1 MGARKKISAEK
12 RKEALKTMYFAKLQN
27 VPTSPR
33 KMRLVADM
41 IRGMEVNRAL
51 GVLKFSSKEASARVE
66 KLLRSAIAN
75 WEQKNERKAED
86 GELFVTKIYVDG
98 GATLK
103 RMRPAPQGRG
113 YRIRKRSNHV
123 TLFVDSKNTN
133 DKKSILIVGIGRS
146 QEPFSYLASIKELIK
161 DKKLKDVLNLQTVD
175 LQAKPT
181 KNILLS
187 CTHYGGFWGK
197 EPIFAKSSF
206 IKYAQMYGDTVLQ
219 TGFRVNDEIFD
230 YLYKTYNNKSKSKWA
245 TRIQDDIKNYP
256 DNSFDVLSMN
266 NVLGYIEDDDEYYS
280 TIKNMPRIVKPN
292 GFIITDTICE
302 NLFQK
307 VGVDKML
314 TKISAGIF
322 KKSNN

>member
-1 MGARKKISAEK
+1 MFVKNDALFKFNTNNHYNQSFQGSSDSYLLDFMNKI
-12 RKEALKTMYFAKLQN
+12 ALKPKLPD
-27 VPTSPR
+27 V
-33 KMRLVADM
+33 D
-41 IRGMEVNRAL
+41 
-51 GVLKFSSKEASARVE
+51 KFEKITRIKKNILTVE
-66 KLLRSAIAN
+66 N
-75 WEQKNERKAED
+75 YNE
-86 GELFVTKIYVDG
+86 VTKKAHPDFYEISQYNLSLR
-98 GATLK
+98 ASSFF
-103 RMRPAPQGRG
+103 RRG
-113 YRIRKRSNHV
+113 VVLGETSYFKDVIDVFS
-123 TLFVDSKNTN
+123 TLFNKNTN

>member
-1 MGARKKISAEK
+1 MFFLNEGIFMFVKNDALFKFNTNNHYNQSFQGSSDSYLLDFMNKI
-12 RKEALKTMYFAKLQN
+12 ALKPKLPD
-27 VPTSPR
+27 V
-33 KMRLVADM
+33 D
-41 IRGMEVNRAL
+41 
-51 GVLKFSSKEASARVE
+51 KFEKITHIKKNILTVE
-66 KLLRSAIAN
+66 N
-75 WEQKNERKAED
+75 YNE
-86 GELFVTKIYVDG
+86 VTKKAHPDFYEISQYNLSLR
-98 GATLK
+98 ASSFF
-103 RMRPAPQGRG
+103 RRG
-113 YRIRKRSNHV
+113 VVLGETSYFKDIIDVFS
-123 TLFVDSKNTN
+123 TLFNKNTN

-197 EPIFAKSSF
+197 EPMFAKSSF

-314 TKISAGIF
+314 TKISDGIF

>member
-1 MGARKKISAEK
+1 MFFLNEGIFMFVKNDALFKFNTNNHYNQSFQGSSDSHLLDFMSKI
-12 RKEALKTMYFAKLQN
+12 ALKPKLLDVDKFEKITRIKKN
-27 VPTSPR
+27 ILT
-33 KMRLVADM
+33 
-41 IRGMEVNRAL
+41 IENYNEVTKKAHPDFYEISQYNLSLRAL
-51 GVLKFSSKEASARVE
+51 SFFRRGVVLGETSYFKDVIDVFS
-66 KLLRSAIAN
+66 
-75 WEQKNERKAED
+75 
-86 GELFVTKIYVDG
+86 
-98 GATLK
+98 
-103 RMRPAPQGRG
+103 
-113 YRIRKRSNHV
+113 
-123 TLFVDSKNTN
+123 TLFNKNTN

-197 EPIFAKSSF
+197 EPMFAKSSF

>member
-1 MGARKKISAEK
+1 MFFLNEGIFMFVKNDALFKFNTNNHYNQSFQGSSDSNLLDFASKI
-12 RKEALKTMYFAKLQN
+12 
-27 VPTSPR
+27 
-33 KMRLVADM
+33 
-41 IRGMEVNRAL
+41 
-51 GVLKFSSKEASARVE
+51 VLKPKLPDVDKFEKITHIKKNILTVE
-66 KLLRSAIAN
+66 N
-75 WEQKNERKAED
+75 YNE
-86 GELFVTKIYVDG
+86 VTKKAHPDFYEISQYNLSLR
-98 GATLK
+98 ASSFF
-103 RMRPAPQGRG
+103 RRG
-113 YRIRKRSNHV
+113 VVLGETSYFKDIIDVFS
-123 TLFVDSKNTN
+123 TLFNKNTN

-161 DKKLKDVLNLQTVD
+161 NKKLKDVLNLQTVD

-197 EPIFAKSSF
+197 EPMFAKSSF

-314 TKISAGIF
+314 TKISDGIF

>member
-1 MGARKKISAEK
+1 MFVKNDALFKFNTNNHYNQSFQGSSDSYLLDFMSKI
-12 RKEALKTMYFAKLQN
+12 ALKPKLPD
-27 VPTSPR
+27 V
-33 KMRLVADM
+33 D
-41 IRGMEVNRAL
+41 
-51 GVLKFSSKEASARVE
+51 KFE
-66 KLLRSAIAN
+66 KITRIK
-75 WEQKNERKAED
+75 KNILTIENYNE
-86 GELFVTKIYVDG
+86 VTKKAHPDFYEISQYNLSLR
-98 GATLK
+98 ASSFF
-103 RMRPAPQGRG
+103 RRG
-113 YRIRKRSNHV
+113 VVLGETSYFKDVIDVFS
-123 TLFVDSKNTN
+123 TLFNKNTN

-197 EPIFAKSSF
+197 EPMFAKSSF

>member
-1 MGARKKISAEK
+1 MFFLNEGIFMFVKNDALFKFNTNNHYNQSFQGSSDSNLLDFASKI
-12 RKEALKTMYFAKLQN
+12 
-27 VPTSPR
+27 
-33 KMRLVADM
+33 
-41 IRGMEVNRAL
+41 
-51 GVLKFSSKEASARVE
+51 VLKPKLPDVDKFEKITHIKKNILTVE
-66 KLLRSAIAN
+66 N
-75 WEQKNERKAED
+75 YNE
-86 GELFVTKIYVDG
+86 VTKRAHPDFYEISQYNLSLRASSFFRRGVVLGETSYFKDVVDVF
-98 GATLK
+98 
-103 RMRPAPQGRG
+103 
-113 YRIRKRSNHV
+113 S
-123 TLFVDSKNTN
+123 TLFNKNTN

-197 EPIFAKSSF
+197 EPMFAKSSF

-314 TKISAGIF
+314 TKISDGIF

>member
-1 MGARKKISAEK
+1 MFFLNEGIFMFVKNDALFKFNTNNHYNQSFQGSSDSHLLDFMSKI
-12 RKEALKTMYFAKLQN
+12 ALKPKLPD
-27 VPTSPR
+27 V
-33 KMRLVADM
+33 D
-41 IRGMEVNRAL
+41 
-51 GVLKFSSKEASARVE
+51 KFEKITRIKKNSLTVE
-66 KLLRSAIAN
+66 N
-75 WEQKNERKAED
+75 YNE
-86 GELFVTKIYVDG
+86 VTKKAHPDFYEISQYNLSLR
-98 GATLK
+98 ASSFF
-103 RMRPAPQGRG
+103 RRG
-113 YRIRKRSNHV
+113 VVLGETSYFKDVIDVFS
-123 TLFVDSKNTN
+123 TLFNKNTN

-197 EPIFAKSSF
+197 EPMFAKSSF

-322 KKSNN
+322 KKSSN

>member
-1 MGARKKISAEK
+1 MFLLNEGIFMFVKNDALFKFNTNNHYNQSFQGSSDSHLLDFMSKI
-12 RKEALKTMYFAKLQN
+12 ALKPKLPD
-27 VPTSPR
+27 V
-33 KMRLVADM
+33 D
-41 IRGMEVNRAL
+41 
-51 GVLKFSSKEASARVE
+51 KFEKITRIKKNILTVE
-66 KLLRSAIAN
+66 N
-75 WEQKNERKAED
+75 YNE
-86 GELFVTKIYVDG
+86 VTKKAHPDFYEISQYNLSLR
-98 GATLK
+98 ASSFF
-103 RMRPAPQGRG
+103 RRG
-113 YRIRKRSNHV
+113 VVLGETSYFKDVIDVFS
-123 TLFVDSKNTN
+123 TLFNKNTN
-133 DKKSILIVGIGRS
+133 DKKSILIVEIGRS

>member
-1 MGARKKISAEK
+1 MFLLNEGIFMFVKNDALFKFNTNNHYNQSFQGSSDSNLLDFVSKI
-12 RKEALKTMYFAKLQN
+12 
-27 VPTSPR
+27 
-33 KMRLVADM
+33 
-41 IRGMEVNRAL
+41 
-51 GVLKFSSKEASARVE
+51 VLKPKLPDVDKFE
-66 KLLRSAIAN
+66 KITRIK
-75 WEQKNERKAED
+75 KNILTIENYNE
-86 GELFVTKIYVDG
+86 VTKKAHPDFYEISQYNLSLR
-98 GATLK
+98 ASSFF
-103 RMRPAPQGRG
+103 RRG
-113 YRIRKRSNHV
+113 VVLGETSYFKDVIDVFS
-123 TLFVDSKNTN
+123 TLFNKNTN

-197 EPIFAKSSF
+197 EPMFAKSSF

>member
-1 MGARKKISAEK
+1 MFLLNEGIFMFVKNDALFKFNTNNHYNQSFQGSSDSHLLDFMSKI
-12 RKEALKTMYFAKLQN
+12 ALKPKLPD
-27 VPTSPR
+27 V
-33 KMRLVADM
+33 D
-41 IRGMEVNRAL
+41 
-51 GVLKFSSKEASARVE
+51 KFE
-66 KLLRSAIAN
+66 KITHIK
-75 WEQKNERKAED
+75 KNILTIENYNE
-86 GELFVTKIYVDG
+86 VTKKAHPDFYEISQYNLSLR
-98 GATLK
+98 ASSFF
-103 RMRPAPQGRG
+103 RRG
-113 YRIRKRSNHV
+113 VVLGETSYFKDVIDVFS
-123 TLFVDSKNTN
+123 TLFNKNTN

>member
-1 MGARKKISAEK
+1 MFFLNEGIFMFVKNDALFKFNTNNHYNQSFQGSSDSNLLDFASKI
-12 RKEALKTMYFAKLQN
+12 
-27 VPTSPR
+27 
-33 KMRLVADM
+33 
-41 IRGMEVNRAL
+41 
-51 GVLKFSSKEASARVE
+51 VLKPKLPDVDKFEKITRIKKNILTVE
-66 KLLRSAIAN
+66 N
-75 WEQKNERKAED
+75 YNE
-86 GELFVTKIYVDG
+86 VTKKAHPDFYEISQYNLSLRASSFFRRGVVLGETSYFKDVVDVF
-98 GATLK
+98 
-103 RMRPAPQGRG
+103 
-113 YRIRKRSNHV
+113 S
-123 TLFVDSKNTN
+123 TLFNKNTN

-197 EPIFAKSSF
+197 EPMFAKSSF

-314 TKISAGIF
+314 TKISDGIF

>member
-1 MGARKKISAEK
+1 MFFLNEGIFMFVKNDALFKFNTNNHYNQSFQGSSDSYLLDFMNKI
-12 RKEALKTMYFAKLQN
+12 ALKPKLPD
-27 VPTSPR
+27 V
-33 KMRLVADM
+33 D
-41 IRGMEVNRAL
+41 
-51 GVLKFSSKEASARVE
+51 KFEKITRIKKNILTVE
-66 KLLRSAIAN
+66 N
-75 WEQKNERKAED
+75 YNE
-86 GELFVTKIYVDG
+86 VTKKAHPDFYEISQYNLSLR
-98 GATLK
+98 ASSFF
-103 RMRPAPQGRG
+103 RRG
-113 YRIRKRSNHV
+113 VVLGETSYFKDVIDVFS
-123 TLFVDSKNTN
+123 TLFNKNTN

-146 QEPFSYLASIKELIK
+146 QEPFSYLASIKGLIK

-197 EPIFAKSSF
+197 EPMFAKSSF

>member
-1 MGARKKISAEK
+1 MFVKNDALFKFNTNNHYNQSFQGSSDSHLLDFMSKI
-12 RKEALKTMYFAKLQN
+12 
-27 VPTSPR
+27 
-33 KMRLVADM
+33 
-41 IRGMEVNRAL
+41 
-51 GVLKFSSKEASARVE
+51 VLKPKLPDVDKFE
-66 KLLRSAIAN
+66 KITHIK
-75 WEQKNERKAED
+75 KNILTIENYNE
-86 GELFVTKIYVDG
+86 VTKKAHPDFYEISQYNLSLR
-98 GATLK
+98 ASSFF
-103 RMRPAPQGRG
+103 RRG
-113 YRIRKRSNHV
+113 VVLGETSYFKDVIDVFS
-123 TLFVDSKNTN
+123 TLFNKNTN

>member
-1 MGARKKISAEK
+1 MFFLNEGIFMFVKNDALFKFNTNNHYNQSFQGSSDSYLLDFMSKI
-12 RKEALKTMYFAKLQN
+12 ALKPKLPD
-27 VPTSPR
+27 V
-33 KMRLVADM
+33 D
-41 IRGMEVNRAL
+41 
-51 GVLKFSSKEASARVE
+51 KFEKITRIKKNILTVE
-66 KLLRSAIAN
+66 N
-75 WEQKNERKAED
+75 YNE
-86 GELFVTKIYVDG
+86 VTKKAHPDFYEISQYNLSLR
-98 GATLK
+98 ASSFF
-103 RMRPAPQGRG
+103 RRG
-113 YRIRKRSNHV
+113 VVLGETSYFKDVIDVFS
-123 TLFVDSKNTN
+123 TLFNKNTN

-197 EPIFAKSSF
+197 EPMFAKSSF

-314 TKISAGIF
+314 TQISAGIF

>member
-1 MGARKKISAEK
+1 MFVKNDALFKFNTNNHYNQSFQGSSDSYLLDFMNKI
-12 RKEALKTMYFAKLQN
+12 ALKPKLPD
-27 VPTSPR
+27 V
-33 KMRLVADM
+33 D
-41 IRGMEVNRAL
+41 
-51 GVLKFSSKEASARVE
+51 KFEKITRIKKNILTVE
-66 KLLRSAIAN
+66 N
-75 WEQKNERKAED
+75 YNE
-86 GELFVTKIYVDG
+86 VTKKAHPDFYEISQYNLSLR
-98 GATLK
+98 ASSFF
-103 RMRPAPQGRG
+103 RRG
-113 YRIRKRSNHV
+113 VVLGETSYFKDVIDVFS
-123 TLFVDSKNTN
+123 TLFNKNTN

-161 DKKLKDVLNLQTVD
+161 DKKLKDVLNLQIVD

-197 EPIFAKSSF
+197 EPMFAKSSF

>member
-1 MGARKKISAEK
+1 MFFLNEWIFMFVKNDALFKFNTNNHYNQSFQGSSDSNLLDFASKI
-12 RKEALKTMYFAKLQN
+12 
-27 VPTSPR
+27 
-33 KMRLVADM
+33 
-41 IRGMEVNRAL
+41 
-51 GVLKFSSKEASARVE
+51 VLKPKLPDVDKFEKITHIKKNILTVE
-66 KLLRSAIAN
+66 N
-75 WEQKNERKAED
+75 YNE
-86 GELFVTKIYVDG
+86 VTKKAHPDFYEISQYNLSLR
-98 GATLK
+98 ASSFF
-103 RMRPAPQGRG
+103 RRG
-113 YRIRKRSNHV
+113 VVLGETSYFKDIIDVFS
-123 TLFVDSKNTN
+123 TLFNKNTN
-133 DKKSILIVGIGRS
+133 DKKSILIVGIARS

-197 EPIFAKSSF
+197 EPMFAKSSF

-314 TKISAGIF
+314 TKISDGIF

>member
-1 MGARKKISAEK
+1 MFFLNEGIFMFVKNDALFKFNTNNHYNQSFQGSSDSYLLDFMNKI
-12 RKEALKTMYFAKLQN
+12 ALKPKLPD
-27 VPTSPR
+27 V
-33 KMRLVADM
+33 D
-41 IRGMEVNRAL
+41 
-51 GVLKFSSKEASARVE
+51 KFE
-66 KLLRSAIAN
+66 KITHIK
-75 WEQKNERKAED
+75 KNILTIENYNE
-86 GELFVTKIYVDG
+86 VTKKAHPDFYEISQYNLSLR
-98 GATLK
+98 ASSFF
-103 RMRPAPQGRG
+103 RRG
-113 YRIRKRSNHV
+113 VVLGETSYFKDVIDVFS
-123 TLFVDSKNTN
+123 TLFNKNTN

-197 EPIFAKSSF
+197 EPMFAKSSF

>member
-1 MGARKKISAEK
+1 MFFLNEGIFMFVKNDALFKFNTNNHYNQSFQGSSDSNLLDFASKI
-12 RKEALKTMYFAKLQN
+12 
-27 VPTSPR
+27 
-33 KMRLVADM
+33 
-41 IRGMEVNRAL
+41 
-51 GVLKFSSKEASARVE
+51 VLKPKLPDVDKFEKITHIKKNILTVE
-66 KLLRSAIAN
+66 N
-75 WEQKNERKAED
+75 YNE
-86 GELFVTKIYVDG
+86 VTKKAHPDFYEISQYNLSLRASSFFRRGVVLGETSYFKDVVDVF
-98 GATLK
+98 
-103 RMRPAPQGRG
+103 
-113 YRIRKRSNHV
+113 S
-123 TLFVDSKNTN
+123 TLFNKNTN

-175 LQAKPT
+175 LQAKTT

-197 EPIFAKSSF
+197 EPMFAKSSF

-314 TKISAGIF
+314 TKISDGIF

>member
-1 MGARKKISAEK
+1 MFFLNEGIFMFVKNDALFKFNTNNHYNQSFQGSSDSYLLDFMNKI
-12 RKEALKTMYFAKLQN
+12 ALKPKLPD
-27 VPTSPR
+27 V
-33 KMRLVADM
+33 D
-41 IRGMEVNRAL
+41 
-51 GVLKFSSKEASARVE
+51 KFEKITRIKKNILTVE
-66 KLLRSAIAN
+66 N
-75 WEQKNERKAED
+75 YNE
-86 GELFVTKIYVDG
+86 VTKKAHPDFYEISQYNLSLR
-98 GATLK
+98 ASSFF
-103 RMRPAPQGRG
+103 RRG
-113 YRIRKRSNHV
+113 VVLGETSYFKDVIDVFS
-123 TLFVDSKNTN
+123 TLFNKNTN
-133 DKKSILIVGIGRS
+133 DKKSMLIVGIGRS

-197 EPIFAKSSF
+197 EPMFAKSSF

>member
-1 MGARKKISAEK
+1 MFFLNEGIFMFVKNDALFKFNTNNHYNQSFHGSSDSYLLDFMSKI
-12 RKEALKTMYFAKLQN
+12 ALKPKLPD
-27 VPTSPR
+27 V
-33 KMRLVADM
+33 D
-41 IRGMEVNRAL
+41 
-51 GVLKFSSKEASARVE
+51 KFEKITRIKKNILTVE
-66 KLLRSAIAN
+66 N
-75 WEQKNERKAED
+75 YNE
-86 GELFVTKIYVDG
+86 VTKKAHPDFYEISQYNLSLR
-98 GATLK
+98 ASSFF
-103 RMRPAPQGRG
+103 RRG
-113 YRIRKRSNHV
+113 VVLGETSYFKDVIDVFS
-123 TLFVDSKNTN
+123 TLFNKNTN

-197 EPIFAKSSF
+197 EPMFAKSSF

>member
-1 MGARKKISAEK
+1 MFVKNDALFKFNTNNHYNQSFQGSSDSHLLDFMSKI
-12 RKEALKTMYFAKLQN
+12 
-27 VPTSPR
+27 
-33 KMRLVADM
+33 
-41 IRGMEVNRAL
+41 
-51 GVLKFSSKEASARVE
+51 VLKPKLPDVDKFE
-66 KLLRSAIAN
+66 KITRIK
-75 WEQKNERKAED
+75 KNILTIENYNE
-86 GELFVTKIYVDG
+86 VTKKAHPDFYEISQYNLSLR
-98 GATLK
+98 ASSFF
-103 RMRPAPQGRG
+103 RRG
-113 YRIRKRSNHV
+113 VVLGETSYFKDVIDVFS
-123 TLFVDSKNTN
+123 TLFNKNTN

>member
-1 MGARKKISAEK
+1 MFVKNDALFKFNTNNHYNQSFQGSSDSNLLDFMSKI
-12 RKEALKTMYFAKLQN
+12 ALKPKLPD
-27 VPTSPR
+27 V
-33 KMRLVADM
+33 D
-41 IRGMEVNRAL
+41 
-51 GVLKFSSKEASARVE
+51 KFE
-66 KLLRSAIAN
+66 KITRIK
-75 WEQKNERKAED
+75 KNILTIENYNE
-86 GELFVTKIYVDG
+86 VTKKAHPDFYEISQYNLSLR
-98 GATLK
+98 ASSFF
-103 RMRPAPQGRG
+103 RRG
-113 YRIRKRSNHV
+113 VVLGETSYFKDVIDVFS
-123 TLFVDSKNTN
+123 TLFNKNTN

-197 EPIFAKSSF
+197 EPMFAKSSF

>member
-1 MGARKKISAEK
+1 MFLLNEGIFMFVKNDALFKFNTNNHYNQSFQGSSDSYLLDFMSKI
-12 RKEALKTMYFAKLQN
+12 ALKPKLPD
-27 VPTSPR
+27 V
-33 KMRLVADM
+33 D
-41 IRGMEVNRAL
+41 
-51 GVLKFSSKEASARVE
+51 KFE
-66 KLLRSAIAN
+66 KITRIK
-75 WEQKNERKAED
+75 KNILTIENYNE
-86 GELFVTKIYVDG
+86 VTKKAHPDFYEISQYNLSLR
-98 GATLK
+98 ASSFF
-103 RMRPAPQGRG
+103 RRG
-113 YRIRKRSNHV
+113 VVLGETSYFKDVIDVFS
-123 TLFVDSKNTN
+123 TLFNKNTN

-197 EPIFAKSSF
+197 EPMFAKSSF

>member
-1 MGARKKISAEK
+1 MFFLNEGIFMFVKNDALFKFNTNNHYNQSFQGSSDSYLLDFVSKI
-12 RKEALKTMYFAKLQN
+12 ALKPKLPD
-27 VPTSPR
+27 V
-33 KMRLVADM
+33 D
-41 IRGMEVNRAL
+41 
-51 GVLKFSSKEASARVE
+51 KFEKITRIKKNILTVE
-66 KLLRSAIAN
+66 N
-75 WEQKNERKAED
+75 YNE
-86 GELFVTKIYVDG
+86 VTKKAHPDFYEISQYNLSLR
-98 GATLK
+98 ASSFF
-103 RMRPAPQGRG
+103 RRG
-113 YRIRKRSNHV
+113 VVLGETSYFKDVIDVFS
-123 TLFVDSKNTN
+123 TLFNKNTN

-197 EPIFAKSSF
+197 EPMFAKSSF

-256 DNSFDVLSMN
+256 GNSFDVLSMN

>member
-1 MGARKKISAEK
+1 MFFLNEGIFMFVKNDALFKFNTNNHYNQSFQGSSDSHLLDFMSKI
-12 RKEALKTMYFAKLQN
+12 ALKPKLPD
-27 VPTSPR
+27 V
-33 KMRLVADM
+33 D
-41 IRGMEVNRAL
+41 
-51 GVLKFSSKEASARVE
+51 KFE
-66 KLLRSAIAN
+66 KITHIK
-75 WEQKNERKAED
+75 KNILTIENYNE
-86 GELFVTKIYVDG
+86 VTKKAHPDFYEISQYNLSLR
-98 GATLK
+98 ASSFF
-103 RMRPAPQGRG
+103 RRG
-113 YRIRKRSNHV
+113 VVLGETSYFKDVIDVFS
-123 TLFVDSKNTN
+123 TLFNKNTN

-197 EPIFAKSSF
+197 EPMFAKSSF

>member
-1 MGARKKISAEK
+1 MFLLNEGIFMFVKNDALFKFNTNNHYNQSFQGSSDSYLLDFMNKI
-12 RKEALKTMYFAKLQN
+12 ALKPKLPD
-27 VPTSPR
+27 V
-33 KMRLVADM
+33 D
-41 IRGMEVNRAL
+41 
-51 GVLKFSSKEASARVE
+51 KFEKITRIKKNILTVE
-66 KLLRSAIAN
+66 N
-75 WEQKNERKAED
+75 YNE
-86 GELFVTKIYVDG
+86 VTKKAHPDFYEISKYNLSLR
-98 GATLK
+98 ASSFF
-103 RMRPAPQGRG
+103 RRG
-113 YRIRKRSNHV
+113 VVLGETSYFKDVIDVFS
-123 TLFVDSKNTN
+123 TLFNKNTN

-197 EPIFAKSSF
+197 EPMFAKSSF

>member
-1 MGARKKISAEK
+1 MFVKNDALFKFNTNNHYNQSFQGSSDSNLLDFVSKI
-12 RKEALKTMYFAKLQN
+12 
-27 VPTSPR
+27 
-33 KMRLVADM
+33 
-41 IRGMEVNRAL
+41 
-51 GVLKFSSKEASARVE
+51 VLKPKLPDVDKFEKITRIKKNILTVE
-66 KLLRSAIAN
+66 N
-75 WEQKNERKAED
+75 YNE
-86 GELFVTKIYVDG
+86 VTKKAHPDFYEISKYNLSLR
-98 GATLK
+98 ASSFF
-103 RMRPAPQGRG
+103 RRG
-113 YRIRKRSNHV
+113 VVLGETSYFKDVIDVFS
-123 TLFVDSKNTN
+123 TLFNKNTN

>member
-1 MGARKKISAEK
+1 MNEGIFMFVKNDALFKFNTNNHYNQSFQGSSDSNLLDFASKI
-12 RKEALKTMYFAKLQN
+12 
-27 VPTSPR
+27 
-33 KMRLVADM
+33 
-41 IRGMEVNRAL
+41 
-51 GVLKFSSKEASARVE
+51 VLKPKLPDVDKFEKITHIKKNILTVE
-66 KLLRSAIAN
+66 N
-75 WEQKNERKAED
+75 YNE
-86 GELFVTKIYVDG
+86 VTKKAHPDFYEISQYNLSLR
-98 GATLK
+98 ASSFF
-103 RMRPAPQGRG
+103 RRG
-113 YRIRKRSNHV
+113 VVLGETSYFKDIIDVFS
-123 TLFVDSKNTN
+123 TLFNKNTN

-197 EPIFAKSSF
+197 EPMFAKSSF

-314 TKISAGIF
+314 TKISDGIF

>member
-1 MGARKKISAEK
+1 MFFLNEGIFMFVKNDALFKFNTNNHYNQSFQGSSDSNLLDFMSKI
-12 RKEALKTMYFAKLQN
+12 ALKPKLPD
-27 VPTSPR
+27 V
-33 KMRLVADM
+33 D
-41 IRGMEVNRAL
+41 
-51 GVLKFSSKEASARVE
+51 KFE
-66 KLLRSAIAN
+66 KITRIK
-75 WEQKNERKAED
+75 KNILTIENYNE
-86 GELFVTKIYVDG
+86 VTKKAHPDFYEISQYNLSLR
-98 GATLK
+98 ASSFF
-103 RMRPAPQGRG
+103 RRG
-113 YRIRKRSNHV
+113 VVLGETSYFKDVIDVFS
-123 TLFVDSKNTN
+123 TLFNKNTN

-197 EPIFAKSSF
+197 EPMFAKSSF

>member
-1 MGARKKISAEK
+1 MFFLNEGIFMFVKNDALFKFNTNNHYNQSFQGSSDSYLLDFVSKI
-12 RKEALKTMYFAKLQN
+12 ALKPKLPD
-27 VPTSPR
+27 V
-33 KMRLVADM
+33 D
-41 IRGMEVNRAL
+41 
-51 GVLKFSSKEASARVE
+51 KFEKITRIKKNILTVE
-66 KLLRSAIAN
+66 N
-75 WEQKNERKAED
+75 YNE
-86 GELFVTKIYVDG
+86 VTKKAHPDFYEISQYNLSLRASSFFRRGVVLGETSYFKDVVDVF
-98 GATLK
+98 
-103 RMRPAPQGRG
+103 
-113 YRIRKRSNHV
+113 S
-123 TLFVDSKNTN
+123 TLFNKNTN

-197 EPIFAKSSF
+197 EPMFAKSSF

-307 VGVDKML
+307 VGVNKML
-314 TKISAGIF
+314 TKISDGIF

>member
-1 MGARKKISAEK
+1 MFLLNEGIFMFVKNDALFKFNTNNHYNQSFQGSSDSNLLDFASKI
-12 RKEALKTMYFAKLQN
+12 
-27 VPTSPR
+27 
-33 KMRLVADM
+33 
-41 IRGMEVNRAL
+41 
-51 GVLKFSSKEASARVE
+51 VLKPKLPDVDKFE
-66 KLLRSAIAN
+66 KITHIK
-75 WEQKNERKAED
+75 KNILTIENYNE
-86 GELFVTKIYVDG
+86 VTKKAHPDFYEISQYNLSLR
-98 GATLK
+98 ASSFF
-103 RMRPAPQGRG
+103 RRG
-113 YRIRKRSNHV
+113 VVLGETSYFKDVIDVFS
-123 TLFVDSKNTN
+123 TLFNKNTN

-197 EPIFAKSSF
+197 EPMFAKSSF

>member
-1 MGARKKISAEK
+1 MFVKNDALFKFNTNNHYNQSFQGSSDSNLLDFASKI
-12 RKEALKTMYFAKLQN
+12 
-27 VPTSPR
+27 
-33 KMRLVADM
+33 
-41 IRGMEVNRAL
+41 
-51 GVLKFSSKEASARVE
+51 VLKPKLPDVDKFE
-66 KLLRSAIAN
+66 KITHIK
-75 WEQKNERKAED
+75 KNILTIENYNE
-86 GELFVTKIYVDG
+86 VTKKAHPDFYEISQYNLSLR
-98 GATLK
+98 ASSFF
-103 RMRPAPQGRG
+103 RRG
-113 YRIRKRSNHV
+113 VVLGETSYFKDVIDVFS
-123 TLFVDSKNTN
+123 TLFNKNTN

>member
-1 MGARKKISAEK
+1 MNEGIFMFVKNDALFKFNTNNHYNQSFQGSSDSNLLDFVSKI
-12 RKEALKTMYFAKLQN
+12 
-27 VPTSPR
+27 
-33 KMRLVADM
+33 
-41 IRGMEVNRAL
+41 
-51 GVLKFSSKEASARVE
+51 VLKPKLPDVDKFE
-66 KLLRSAIAN
+66 KITRIK
-75 WEQKNERKAED
+75 KNILTIENYNE
-86 GELFVTKIYVDG
+86 VTKKAHPDFYEISQYNLSLR
-98 GATLK
+98 ASSFF
-103 RMRPAPQGRG
+103 RRG
-113 YRIRKRSNHV
+113 VVLGETSYFKDVIDVFS
-123 TLFVDSKNTN
+123 TLFNKNTN

-197 EPIFAKSSF
+197 EPMFAKSSF

-280 TIKNMPRIVKPN
+280 TIKNMPRIVKLN

>member
-1 MGARKKISAEK
+1 MFVKNDALFKFNTNNHYNQSFQGSSDSNLLDFVSKI
-12 RKEALKTMYFAKLQN
+12 
-27 VPTSPR
+27 
-33 KMRLVADM
+33 
-41 IRGMEVNRAL
+41 
-51 GVLKFSSKEASARVE
+51 VLKPKLPDVDKFE
-66 KLLRSAIAN
+66 KITRIK
-75 WEQKNERKAED
+75 KNILTIENYNE
-86 GELFVTKIYVDG
+86 VTKKAHPDFYEISQYNLSLR
-98 GATLK
+98 ASSFF
-103 RMRPAPQGRG
+103 RRG
-113 YRIRKRSNHV
+113 VVLGETSYFKDVIDVFS
-123 TLFVDSKNTN
+123 TLFNKNTN

>member
-1 MGARKKISAEK
+1 MNEGIFMFVKNDALFKFNTNNHYNQSFQGSSDSYLLDFMNKI
-12 RKEALKTMYFAKLQN
+12 ALKPKLPD
-27 VPTSPR
+27 V
-33 KMRLVADM
+33 D
-41 IRGMEVNRAL
+41 
-51 GVLKFSSKEASARVE
+51 KFEKITRIKKNILTVE
-66 KLLRSAIAN
+66 N
-75 WEQKNERKAED
+75 YNE
-86 GELFVTKIYVDG
+86 VTKKAHPDFYEISQYNLSLR
-98 GATLK
+98 ASSFF
-103 RMRPAPQGRG
+103 RRG
-113 YRIRKRSNHV
+113 VVLGETSYFKDVIDVFS
-123 TLFVDSKNTN
+123 TLFNKNTN

>member
-1 MGARKKISAEK
+1 MFFLNEGIFMFVKNDALFKFNTNNHYNQSFQGSSDSYLLDFMNKI
-12 RKEALKTMYFAKLQN
+12 ALKPKLPD
-27 VPTSPR
+27 V
-33 KMRLVADM
+33 D
-41 IRGMEVNRAL
+41 
-51 GVLKFSSKEASARVE
+51 KFE
-66 KLLRSAIAN
+66 KITRIK
-75 WEQKNERKAED
+75 KNILTIENYNE
-86 GELFVTKIYVDG
+86 VTKKAHPDFYEISQYNLSLR
-98 GATLK
+98 ASSFF
-103 RMRPAPQGRG
+103 RRG
-113 YRIRKRSNHV
+113 VVLGETSYFKDVIDVFS
-123 TLFVDSKNTN
+123 TLFNKNTN

-197 EPIFAKSSF
+197 EPMFAKSSF

>member
-1 MGARKKISAEK
+1 MNEWIFMFVKNDALFKFNTNNHYNQSFQGSSDSNLLDFVSKI
-12 RKEALKTMYFAKLQN
+12 
-27 VPTSPR
+27 
-33 KMRLVADM
+33 
-41 IRGMEVNRAL
+41 
-51 GVLKFSSKEASARVE
+51 VLKPKLPDVDKFEKITHIKKNILTVE
-66 KLLRSAIAN
+66 N
-75 WEQKNERKAED
+75 YNE
-86 GELFVTKIYVDG
+86 VTKKAHPDFYEISQYNLSLRASSFFRRGVVLGETSYFKDVVDVF
-98 GATLK
+98 
-103 RMRPAPQGRG
+103 
-113 YRIRKRSNHV
+113 S
-123 TLFVDSKNTN
+123 TLFNKNTN

-197 EPIFAKSSF
+197 EPMFAKSSF

-314 TKISAGIF
+314 TKISDGIF

>member
-1 MGARKKISAEK
+1 MFFLNEGIFMFVKNDALFKFNTNNHYNQSFQGSSDSNLLDFASKI
-12 RKEALKTMYFAKLQN
+12 
-27 VPTSPR
+27 
-33 KMRLVADM
+33 
-41 IRGMEVNRAL
+41 
-51 GVLKFSSKEASARVE
+51 VLKPKLPDVDKFEKITHIKKNILTVE
-66 KLLRSAIAN
+66 N
-75 WEQKNERKAED
+75 YNE
-86 GELFVTKIYVDG
+86 VTKKAHPDFYEISQYNLSLR
-98 GATLK
+98 ASSFF
-103 RMRPAPQGRG
+103 RRG
-113 YRIRKRSNHV
+113 VVLGETSYFKDIIDVFS
-123 TLFVDSKNTN
+123 TLFNKNTN

-197 EPIFAKSSF
+197 EPMFAKSSF
-206 IKYAQMYGDTVLQ
+206 VKYAQMYGDTVLQ

-230 YLYKTYNNKSKSKWA
+230 YLYKTYNNKSKSRWA

-314 TKISAGIF
+314 TKISDGIF